1 MSRKEPKKRVEERG
15 KSKRTVGN
23 LQKQE
28 KRILGIVLL
37 LTLLAGCGSSKTTTQ
52 SVSQSANGNAGQKS
66 GISRTIGVDNGAP
79 DPEPG
84 NGLVLSHTAGID
96 IDLLSM
102 SNTMV
107 YTVVYSIVV
116 SPEEFVGKTI
126 RMRGQSLNYRDET
139 TGTVY
144 HSCVIQDAT
153 ACCSQGIEY
162 VLTNSGNYPAKDG
175 EEITVTGKLETY
187 SVGDFLYCTLKNAT
201 IERE

>member
-126 RMRGQSLNYRDET
+126 RMRG
-139 TGTVY
+139 
-144 HSCVIQDAT
+144 
-153 ACCSQGIEY
+153 
-162 VLTNSGNYPAKDG
+162 
-175 EEITVTGKLETY
+175 
-187 SVGDFLYCTLKNAT
+187 
-201 IERE
+201 

>member
-52 SVSQSANGNAGQKS
+52 T
-66 GISRTIGVDNGAP
+66 SRPIGVDNGAP

-175 EEITVTGKLETY
+175 EKITVTGKLETY